1 MIDPCPCN
9 GCTESFLSCSDR
21 CPKDA
26 RGELGYKA
34 WKRQHLAEQ
43 KHLEANKNRYQPL
56 WSAAREKAYRD
67 NTSFGGYVRKTG
79 GMQ

>member
-1 MIDPCPCN
+1 MIEPCPCN
-9 GCTESFLSCSDR
+9 GCTERFIACSDR

-26 RGELGYKA
+26 RGEFGYKA
-34 WKRQHLAEQ
+34 WKARHQAEQ

-56 WSAAREKAYRD
+56 WSAAREKNYRS
-67 NTSFGGYVRKTG
+67 NTAFGGYVRKTG